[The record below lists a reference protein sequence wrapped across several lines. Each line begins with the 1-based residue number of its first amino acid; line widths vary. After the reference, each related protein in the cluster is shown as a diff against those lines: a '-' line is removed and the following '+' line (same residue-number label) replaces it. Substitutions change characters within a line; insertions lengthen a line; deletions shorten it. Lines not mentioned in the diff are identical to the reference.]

1 MVGWDREEEEANDI
15 TANAEYPV
23 KVQEKTE
30 EGGKEEVKWVNG
42 LRDVKGRE
50 WKDMHSRM
58 GRKAYFGGL
67 KSTS

>member
-1 MVGWDREEEEANDI
+1 
-15 TANAEYPV
+15 
-23 KVQEKTE
+23 VQGETE

-42 LRDVKGRE
+42 LRDVEGRE

-67 KSTS
+67 KTTS